1 MREAVEYRG
10 PRLAVGEFEALV
22 GCRIGASRWITVDQA
37 TIDTFADLTG
47 DHQFIHVDPDRA
59 RATPFGTTIAHGF
72 LTLSLMGGL
81 ATEIMPQL
89 AGAKLSINYGFDR
102 LRFVAPVRSGAR
114 VRSVLGLK
122 ALDTGRPDFIE
133 CLFDASL
140 EIEDEAKPAIV
151 ADWRTRAYL

>member
-1 MREAVEYRG
+1 MREAVEYPG
-10 PRLAVGEFEALV
+10 PRLSIAGFEALV
-22 GCRIGASRWITVDQA
+22 GSRAGASRWLAVDQA

-47 DHQFIHVDPDRA
+47 DHQFIHVDPERA

-89 AGAKLSINYGFDR
+89 AGARLSINYGFDR
-102 LRFVAPVRSGAR
+102 LRFVAPVRSGSR
-114 VRSVLGLK
+114 VRTVLGLK
-122 ALDTGRPDFIE
+122 ALDTARPDFIE
-133 CLFDASL
+133 CLYDASL
-140 EIEDEAKPAIV
+140 EIEGEAKPAIV